1 VLLHLLLWS
10 FLSAS
15 FGLVIS
21 TLYLPNQIIVY
32 YSLAT
37 NPKLKKTRVGHL
49 NTQSVV
55 TNYNPLLIG
64 DSFTSNKVSLPV
76 FSKHDDHKINNFL
89 HKQDKRLADP
99 CFALIKADLA

>member
-1 VLLHLLLWS
+1 M
-10 FLSAS
+10 
-15 FGLVIS
+15 
-21 TLYLPNQIIVY
+21 
-32 YSLAT
+32 
-37 NPKLKKTRVGHL
+37 
-49 NTQSVV
+49 V